1 MGGSQTVAVCLTNLK
16 QTEDLQVA
24 KAKSKTTGAGSF
36 NGKQPKITID
46 WLHKKCKELRNW
58 GKWGAADE
66 LGTLNYVTRAD
77 VADAAKLI
85 KTGKVI
91 SLALPFDTKG
101 PAIGLRGRFNPIH
114 LMIATGA
121 EAYSG
126 VQDAAGMRY
135 ADDVVIM
142 PLQCGTQ
149 WDALSHVFYGDHMW
163 NGYDIRL
170 VDGGGAKKNGIEKTK
185 DRMVGRGVFL
195 DVPHAHG
202 VDHLPDGYAISAKE
216 LEFVAAKQKV
226 EVRRADF
233 VIVRTGAMGARLKSG
248 NWGQFAG
255 GESPGLAMDTADWIH
270 DKQIAA
276 VCGDTHAVECRP
288 NPIDKVR
295 QPWHWIV
302 LPNMGLTVGEYF
314 FLEDLSKDCAN
325 DGVYEFFFS
334 SPSLPFTGA
343 VGCPTNPLAIK

>member
-1 MGGSQTVAVCLTNLK
+1 MGGPPTAAVFLTNLRDK
-16 QTEDLQVA
+16 ESAHVA
-24 KAKSKTTGAGSF
+24 TTSSKVAGSGSF
-36 NGKQPKITID
+36 TGKQPEITID
-46 WLHKKCKELRNW
+46 WLHAKCKQLRNW
-58 GKWGAADE
+58 GKWGDADE
-66 LGTLNYVTRAD
+66 LGTLNYVTRED
-77 VADAAKLI
+77 VANAAKLA

-91 SLALPFDTKG
+91 SLALPFDTNG
-101 PAIGLRGRFNPIH
+101 PAFGLRGRFNPIH

-195 DVPHAHG
+195 DVPAAHG
-202 VDHLPDGYAISAKE
+202 VDHLPDGYAISAQE
-216 LEFVAAKQKV
+216 LEFVAAKEKLD
-226 EVRRADF
+226 VRRGDF

-248 NWGQFAG
+248 VWGQFAG

-288 NPIDKVR
+288 NPIDNIR

-314 FLEDLSKDCAN
+314 FLEELSEDCKN
-325 DGVYEFFFS
+325 DRVYEFFFTA
-334 SPSLPFTGA
+334 PSLPVTGA